1 MLNFFTQTNIIY
13 NASLILAAV
22 IILMIFRRCRKP
34 DASDEGMEYEYRVA
48 RYLKRKG
55 FKNVT
60 VTKASRDYGVDIIA
74 RKRRRRYAIQ
84 CKYYSRPVGV
94 SAVQEAF
101 TGMAH
106 YGCNA
111 AMVVTNST
119 FTQAAETLAKENNVV
134 LIWGLE

>member
-1 MLNFFTQTNIIY
+1 MLSFFTETNIHY
-13 NASLILAAV
+13 NTSLILAAV
-22 IILMIFRRCRKP
+22 IILLVIRRCRKP
-34 DASDEGMEYEYRVA
+34 NTADEGMEYEHRVA

-55 FKNVT
+55 FKGVT

-106 YGCNA
+106 YDCNA

-119 FTQAAETLAKENNVV
+119 FTKAAITLAEENDVV
-134 LIWGLE
+134 LISGLE